1 MTALVGIIRKELKIA
16 FTTPVAYVVFFMFTL
31 LASLLFRNQLLA
43 FERLVQKSR
52 HIDDPELLGQLNF
65 NDVILNEVFINIQ
78 IVFIFLIPILTMR
91 SFAEERKQ
99 KTMELLMTTPITPVT
114 VIVGKYLSNLVLL
127 LCLCGILLVY
137 PVILTVYG
145 STSVVDGSVVD
156 WPTTFLGIFGTLLA
170 GLMFSAAGFA
180 FSSLTENQ
188 LVAALLTFFVLLLLW
203 FLGGAAASV
212 QGWAGEVLAYI
223 SPLNHIESF
232 AKGILSVPD
241 TIYYGSLAF
250 LFLFFTYRMVEAQ
263 RWG

>member
-1 MTALVGIIRKELKIA
+1 VTALVGIIRKELKIA

-127 LCLCGILLVY
+127 LCLCG
-137 PVILTVYG
+137 
-145 STSVVDGSVVD
+145 
-156 WPTTFLGIFGTLLA
+156 TLLA